1 MADMLNIY
9 RRHLNAC
16 EHKLKGRR
24 YRQCRCPIWVDGT
37 LAGNRILKSLDLRD
51 WKKAIG
57 TIHEWELAGTP
68 VEEGPK
74 LISVEHACDSF
85 MSDARARHLS
95 DSTMKK
101 YRLLLTNELPV
112 EDRERFSTSL
122 VMFCRDKGLRFI
134 QELNMDWLLQFRG
147 AWRDGAISSQKKLER
162 LRAFWRWLVDQGW
175 SERNFAMKLRP
186 PKITK
191 PPTMPFTQDEMVA
204 ILKACAE
211 HGGPGQLHYGL
222 RLRALILLARY
233 SGLRIG
239 DAASCAVERLDG
251 NRLFLYTHKTRVMV
265 YSRLP
270 RQVVEALDATPRVS
284 EKYWFWTGCGSMDT
298 LTGCWRRSFAKVCRA
313 ANIVGGHPHRLRD
326 TFAVELLLAGIPI
339 ERVSVLLGHKSV
351 RTTEQ
356 HYAAWVQ
363 ARQVQVEQDL
373 AAAWAMDPIVGG
385 AEKLDT
391 YPLRGSKAVS

>member
-1 MADMLNIY
+1 M
-9 RRHLNAC
+9 
-16 EHKLKGRR
+16 
-24 YRQCRCPIWVDGT
+24 
-37 LAGNRILKSLDLRD
+37 AGNRILKALDLRD
-51 WKKAIG
+51 WKKAIEK
-57 TIHEWELAGTP
+57 IRDWELAGSP
-68 VEEGPK
+68 VEEAPK
-74 LISVEHACDSF
+74 LIPVQDACVSF
-85 MSDARARHLS
+85 MGDARARHLS

-112 EDRERFSTSL
+112 EDRERFSVSL

-134 QELNMDWLLQFRG
+134 QELNMDWLLQFRC

-186 PKITK
+186 PKITE

-211 HGGPGQLHYGL
+211 HGGPGQLHYGV

-270 RQVVEALDATPRVS
+270 LFVVEALDATPRVS

-363 ARQVQVEQDL
+363 ARQIQVEQDL

-391 YPLRGSKAVS
+391 YPLHGSKAVS